1 MALHLYR
8 RNRNYKVPASVITA
22 RITKRGP
29 WLTFY
34 QRRVASDE
42 VSRIF
47 SWESFKETR
56 GKGASQR
63 EIEIGY
69 QKDNYAS
76 WSKSS
81 NFSTSLPFLAFMS
94 FSVSLPPFSLNIFQ
108 ISNFKLKSWLSFSN
122 TLPLL
127 SYEILSRYFQ
137 KNSPHST
144 KFLSHRNEPH
154 SKFTNSANS
163 PYLLWRDLSTRF
175 FTLSSFGTCTSVDE
189 IARGKEQN
197 VNDAACESRN
207 RKLRRILA
215 GFRSINA
222 VWAAYSFLA
231 YASVYRK
238 I

>member
-8 RNRNYKVPASVITA
+8 RNRNYKVPASVIAA

-47 SWESFKETR
+47 RWESFKETR

-175 FTLSSFGTCTSVDE
+175 LRFHLSVRVRALTRSREEKSRTLTTPRAKAE
-189 IARGKEQN
+189 IASCGEF
-197 VNDAACESRN
+197 S
-207 RKLRRILA
+207 L
-215 GFRSINA
+215 GFVR
-222 VWAAYSFLA
+222 
-231 YASVYRK
+231 
-238 I
+238 